1 MESLNAGIQAAEH
14 IVDMKAGEKIIFLT
28 AHETDNM
35 VLTAMGA
42 GGVDYLVKGSGEE
55 VVLQH
60 IRAAHAGTPML
71 EQQFQQIIMREYSRL
86 RKSEQSLLFFI
97 NNLTSLTPAERELVH
112 HLLGGMKVEQIAALR
127 YVEVGTVKSQIK
139 SLLHKFG
146 CTRTKQVVA
155 MIHELKIEH
164 LF

>member
-1 MESLNAGIQAAEH
+1 MQ
-14 IVDMKAGEKIIFLT
+14 T
-28 AHETDNM
+28 A
-35 VLTAMGA
+35 
-42 GGVDYLVKGSGEE
+42 
-55 VVLQH
+55 
-60 IRAAHAGTPML
+60 
-71 EQQFQQIIMREYSRL
+71 
-86 RKSEQSLLFFI
+86 
-97 NNLTSLTPAERELVH
+97 
-112 HLLGGMKVEQIAALR
+112 AALR